1 MTKTN
6 NYFEELA
13 KVNIRDKVEKKGNF
27 EYLSWANAWALIK
40 LRYPNAQR
48 KVYEDPR
55 SGLNFFT
62 DGKTAY
68 VKVGIVVN
76 SAGGLNLSYD
86 IEHIDYLPIM
96 DYRNNSIRI
105 EKITSMDVNTAIQRS
120 TAKAVAMHGLGLS
133 LWVGED
139 IIHATAKPIT
149 KTKETTHFTLDV
161 GDDNW
166 EKVVKYVGA
175 NKELGLAK
183 IIKNLSTKYKVTP
196 EVKEELKLTFRDARW
211 NIKMPSKLVKK

>member
-1 MTKTN
+1 MAKQN

-13 KVNIRDKVEKKGNF
+13 KVNIKDKVEKKGNF
-27 EYLSWANAWALIK
+27 DYLSWANAWAFVK

-48 KVYEDPR
+48 NVYEDQS

-62 DGKTAY
+62 DGRTAY
-68 VKVGIVVN
+68 VKVGITIN
-76 SAGGLNLSYD
+76 D

-96 DYRNNSIRI
+96 DFRNNSIRI

-139 IIHATAKPIT
+139 VINATT
-149 KTKETTHFTLDV
+149 KKIAQPKNVTYELQVD
-161 GDDNW
+161 DDNW
-166 EKVVKYVGA
+166 DKVLNYVAA
-175 NKELGLAK
+175 NKELGLEK
-183 IIKNLSTKYKVTP
+183 IVKNLSTKYKVT
-196 EVKEELKLTFRDARW
+196 TT
-211 NIKMPSKLVKK
+211 VKKELGKHIK